1 MGRIAAECVALVRD
15 QFGQDLDWS
24 MASLAR
30 LDQVCMSLLAEG
42 PLAGERLELW
52 WQLVGAYTGEV
63 VIRAYRG
70 EWVAGGGTRQTPA
83 ILALG
88 ITGFPFATA
97 RRVLS
102 GEPGK
107 SLASFA
113 RAVPAISSHSRRH
126 R

>member
-1 MGRIAAECVALVRD
+1 MAAECVTLVRE

-24 MASLAR
+24 MASLAL
-30 LDQVCMSLLAEG
+30 LDQVCVSLLAEG

-52 WQLVGAYTGEV
+52 WQLAGAYTGEV

-70 EWVAGGGTRQTPA
+70 KWVAAGGTTQAPA
-83 ILALG
+83 IMALG

-102 GEPGK
+102 GGPGK

-113 RAVPAISSHSRRH
+113 RAVPAISSHSRSH
-126 R
+126 Q